1 MSKIN
6 KKAKQ
11 EMFIQLLTNYK
22 TNNVITWHHFQH
34 GHFRVFTPNMT
45 IDFYINSLRWH
56 DIKKNLRGDLL
67 NLQDFQTH
75 LQ

>member
-11 EMFIQLLTNYK
+11 ELFIQLLTNYK

-34 GHFRVFTPNMT
+34 GQFRVFTPNKT
-45 IDFYINSLRWH
+45 IDFFLSGMRWH
-56 DIKKNLRGDLL
+56 NIKDNTRGDVSS
-67 NLQDFQTH
+67 LQDFH
-75 LQ
+75 LYI

>member
-22 TNNVITWHHFQH
+22 TNNVVTWHQF
-34 GHFRVFTPNMT
+34 GRAHFRIFTSTKT
-45 IDFYINSLRWH
+45 IDFYLNSLRWH
-56 DIKKNLRGDLL
+56 DIKKNLRGDVSSLE
-67 NLQDFQTH
+67 DFH
-75 LQ
+75 LHL

>member
-11 EMFIQLLTNYK
+11 ELFVQLLTNYK

-34 GHFRVFTPNMT
+34 CHFRVFTPNKT
-45 IDFYINSLRWH
+45 VDFFLSGMRWH
-56 DIKKNLRGDLL
+56 DINKNTRGDVSSLQEF
-67 NLQDFQTH
+67 NLYI
-75 LQ
+75 